1 MRRYGIRS
9 AILTI
14 LDFWRVHLKT
24 KEAVIE
30 KHLEVLKNQ
39 LRKENGKKVSVKRL
53 LSQDLELLYI
63 SLQNPERQP
72 KAEYVNIFWTQ
83 KLTKEELTLLE
94 NKNKDYLNTFS
105 RYESGMHPSYFDG
118 DMKEIGKSSDPES
131 IFSWSCGYRTTIVL
145 HVSLKSLEEEMRKR
159 VANEDLSDMELKKQC
174 VKWYGRNQFTYKFVK
189 KE

>member
-14 LDFWRVHLKT
+14 LDFWPVHLKT
-24 KEAVIE
+24 KEAVIQ
-30 KHLEVLKNQ
+30 KYLEVFKNQ
-39 LRKENGKKVSVKRL
+39 LKKENGKNVSVKRI
-53 LSQDLELLYI
+53 LSQDLELLYN

-72 KAEYVNIFWTQ
+72 KTEYANIFWTQ

-94 NKNKDYLNTFS
+94 NKNQDYLNTFS

-118 DMKEIGKSSDPES
+118 DMKEIEKSSDPES

-145 HVSLKSLEEEMRKR
+145 HVTLKSLEEKMRKR
-159 VANEDLSDMELKKQC
+159 VANEDLSDMELKKQR